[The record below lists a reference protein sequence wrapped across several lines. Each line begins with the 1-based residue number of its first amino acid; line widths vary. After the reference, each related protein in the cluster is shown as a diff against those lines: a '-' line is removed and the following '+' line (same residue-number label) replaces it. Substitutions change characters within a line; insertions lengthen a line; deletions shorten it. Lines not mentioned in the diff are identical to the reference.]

1 MKNKVLIV
9 LVTLITVT
17 RTNAQDITTNFTLP
31 DSVRV
36 IQFMSEFNI
45 KSVPSKKEGFA
56 GIKADGISL
65 VFESEKGKNEIWGTG
80 RNKNYELG
88 IEDGKNRNE
97 FTFILKDENELNLS
111 WSSSNLIPLI
121 WSPENHKFFP
131 NDFKKRI
138 ETFYLSLKKIQ
149 FKTGIKIPK
158 FVIFEII
165 KFTI

>member
-65 VFESEKGKNEIWGTG
+65 VFESEKGKNEIEFSYPDGSKVMVVGKGADQEKDALEW
-80 RNKNYELG
+80 NYQWKL
-88 IEDGKNRNE
+88 NE
-97 FTFILKDENELNLS
+97 TYK
-111 WSSSNLIPLI
+111 
-121 WSPENHKFFP
+121 
-131 NDFKKRI
+131 
-138 ETFYLSLKKIQ
+138 
-149 FKTGIKIPK
+149 
-158 FVIFEII
+158 
-165 KFTI
+165 